1 MKMNDTSG
9 PIDIM
14 LDCCIPDK
22 KKLMSE
28 LSKLSPGDTIQ
39 VTIDNSVSAK
49 AMVESFLKNKYFRIV
64 KTVDHEERSILHI
77 RMYLDA

>member
-1 MKMNDTSG
+1 MKMNDPSG

-39 VTIDNSVSAK
+39 VTIDNSVAAK

-64 KTVDHEERSILHI
+64 KTVDYEETSTLHI